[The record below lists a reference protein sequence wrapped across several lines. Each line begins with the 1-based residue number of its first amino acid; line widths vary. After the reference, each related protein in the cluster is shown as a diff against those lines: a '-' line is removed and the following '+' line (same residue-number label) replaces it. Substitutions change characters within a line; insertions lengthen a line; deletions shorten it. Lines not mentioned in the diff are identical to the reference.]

1 MKPSKGRSLEI
12 LKCLEKGTSINMILR
27 YGSFTEKEVR
37 TVLRKN
43 YFETDINYTEKWK
56 KMKVIR
62 EKLTFS
68 KLKVRKLNN
77 REIEEIFLRRLQG
90 EKYASIEADYEGI
103 SKGYVGNLCH
113 TKPTRV
119 LSKKLK
125 LLWEQ
130 IQVNRTD
137 LDNRYIF

>member
-90 EKYASIEADYEGI
+90 EKYASIEAENASGLAI
-103 SKGYVGNLCH
+103 
-113 TKPTRV
+113 
-119 LSKKLK
+119 LSIPATMKTTPK
-125 LLWEQ
+125 
-130 IQVNRTD
+130 IRH
-137 LDNRYIF
+137 